1 MRAMNEQQL
10 GNRIRHLL
18 NQGLEVDS
26 ATAERLRAARERAL
40 QHQRQEPAA
49 GLAWADNVLGRTEGW
64 GGQSLRIVAAL
75 AVLVAGLAGIYSWE
89 QNQRIAEVE
98 DIDAQLL
105 ADDLPVEAYLDR
117 GFQNWL
123 KKRAAEE

>member
-1 MRAMNEQQL
+1 MNEPQF
-10 GNRIRHLL
+10 GKRVRHLL
-18 NQGLEVDS
+18 NQGMNDVNPS
-26 ATAERLRAARERAL
+26 VAARLQAGRAQAL
-40 QHQRQEPAA
+40 SRQRPEPAPA
-49 GLAWADNVLGRTEGW
+49 FALADNVLGSFGGW
-64 GGQSLRIVAAL
+64 GNLALRVVVPLAL
-75 AVLVAGLAGIYSWE
+75 LVGGLAGVYSWE

-105 ADDLPVEAYLDR
+105 TDDLPVEAYLDR

>member
-1 MRAMNEQQL
+1 MNEPQF
-10 GNRIRHLL
+10 GNKVRNLL
-18 NQGLEVDS
+18 NHALSVD
-26 ATAERLRAARERAL
+26 AGVAERLRAARERAL
-40 QHQRQEPAA
+40 ARQRPEPVAA
-49 GLAWADNVLGRTEGW
+49 LAWADNATGRLEGW
-64 GGQSLRIVAAL
+64 GGLALRVLIPVAL
-75 AVLVAGLAGIYSWE
+75 LVGGLAGIYSWE

-105 ADDLPVEAYLDR
+105 TDDLPVEAYLDR